1 MAMLALA
8 LVLGSFLSLDLRGVG
23 VAAGIYAAIT
33 ALISTF
39 VAGFFAVKASA
50 PEAIFG
56 DGTDILPK
64 DAALTGILTAA
75 SIVVISSVFAMS
87 SVSSVVRTTGS
98 AVGTAASALGGAA
111 STVTSTAAMQL
122 ALVQ

>member
-1 MAMLALA
+1 MAWYFC
-8 LVLGSFLSLDLRGVG
+8 GSINGPGCFYGYAGIGIGSWLIFIIDLRGAG

-33 ALISTF
+33 ALISAF

-56 DGTDILPK
+56 DGTDILPT
-64 DAALTGILTAA
+64 DATLTGILTAA
-75 SIVVISSVFAMS
+75 AIVVISSVFAMS

-98 AVGTAASALGGAA
+98 AVRHSR
-111 STVTSTAAMQL
+111 
-122 ALVQ
+122 

>member
-1 MAMLALA
+1 MGLVVSMAMLALA
-8 LVLGSFLSLDLRGVG
+8 LVLGSFLSLDLRAG

-33 ALISTF
+33 ALISAF

-64 DAALTGILTAA
+64 DATLTGILTAA
-75 SIVVISSVFAMS
+75 AIVVISSVFAMS

-98 AVGTAASALGGAA
+98 AVRHSR
-111 STVTSTAAMQL
+111 
-122 ALVQ
+122 

>member
-1 MAMLALA
+1 MGLVVSMAMLALA
-8 LVLGSFLSLDLRGVG
+8 LVLGSFLSLDLMGAG

-33 ALISTF
+33 ALISAF

-64 DAALTGILTAA
+64 DATLTGILTAA
-75 SIVVISSVFAMS
+75 AIVVISSVFAMS

-98 AVGTAASALGGAA
+98 AVRHSR
-111 STVTSTAAMQL
+111 
-122 ALVQ
+122 